1 MDETYLFTLKP
12 LPYSEDALE
21 PVLSEETI
29 HLHHSVLQQNYVNN
43 LNIILK
49 PHTKYQDWSLNALAA
64 YCDTFPKDIQN
75 SIKKYAGGV
84 FNHELYFDSMT
95 PTGKSPSIEMEQKII
110 NSFGSMDNF
119 KSLFKANAMALYG
132 SGYTWLL
139 QNSACKL
146 QIVNTSNQDTPP
158 LSIVKPLLNIDIW
171 EHSFY
176 LDYKTSRDE
185 YIDKWFTIIN
195 WENVEKLASCTTMV
209 N

>member
-1 MDETYLFTLKP
+1 MNKIYPFTLKP

-21 PVLSEETI
+21 PILSEQTI
-29 HLHHSVLQQNYVNN
+29 SLHHNILQQKYVDN
-43 LNIILK
+43 LNLALK
-49 PHTKYQDWSLNALAA
+49 AYTQYQDWSLKALAA
-64 YCDTFPKDIQN
+64 YCDTFPKKIQ
-75 SIKKYAGGV
+75 SDIKKYAGGV

-95 PTGKSPSIEMEQKII
+95 PNGKGPSVEMEQKII

-119 KSLFKANAMALYG
+119 KSAFKTNAMAVYG

-158 LSIVKPLLNIDIW
+158 LSIVTPLLNIDVW

-195 WENVEKLASCTTMV
+195 WENAEKLAQCTTMV